1 MLISDDVRSDDVRA
15 EDVFVERFRHSEF
28 LYSRNGRYKT
38 VELKIY
44 EKQHVEKFPTI
55 DLLEIDHNN
64 VKLDDEFKI
73 HYENG
78 PCDISKKKKKD
89 WCMHSK
95 RTSFKKGTFI
105 CKLCQLGCL
114 I

>member
-1 MLISDDVRSDDVRA
+1 MLISDDVRSDDVRV

-78 PCDISKKKKKD
+78 PCDISKKKKKKIGA
-89 WCMHSK
+89 CKVKGHHL
-95 RTSFKKGTFI
+95 KKEH
-105 CKLCQLGCL
+105 LSANYVNWAV
-114 I
+114 